1 VRFSYTDIV
10 IFSSVFGLF
19 FLAFIAPPI
28 IAIAICLAF
37 FAFIFFHTRKFK
49 IDAVGVLVLANFIY
63 WLVSGFIVGAIDPFS
78 FLILD
83 FYDGDARIFLS
94 YVSLLYFSVSRV
106 KFRNLEF
113 VTKTFRWIAIL
124 SILFCLI
131 WLPTKT
137 RFLAVDEGALF
148 TGFITSHTGA
158 GTFYGAVAVILF
170 FCGYIAKN
178 KPCFI
183 LSLLM
188 VIVVLTTASRAT
200 MFGILVVAI
209 WYVSTNFK
217 INNIALLSIIG
228 GLFILVMPLIAS
240 GTFLRTFSLLS
251 WDTLTHIQHHI
262 SLGPATW
269 QPGDTEFDLGEGD
282 GNVMTRII
290 LWGYALHQFIQSPV
304 IGIGWG
310 RFNDVN
316 IVLSGISGMVDLAL
330 QGEQRF
336 NVSSAHNSYL
346 QLLCES
352 GLVGLWLLMK
362 VWWTLYQRLAK
373 AKQDFKHHLFLLGYY
388 TGCQALILF
397 TLTAALFGHT
407 LAAPANCIPVLTIV
421 GAGLA
426 YHRTDM
432 EHRHALSLDLKHSNA
447 LLNTPPTSN

>member
-10 IFSSVFGLF
+10 SFSSVFGLF
-19 FLAFIAPPI
+19 FLAFIVPPI
-28 IAIAICLAF
+28 LAIALCLAF
-37 FAFIFFHTRKFK
+37 FAFIFFYRRKFK
-49 IDAVGVLVLANFIY
+49 IDGVGLLVLANFIY
-63 WLVSGFIVGAIDPFS
+63 WLVSGFIVGAVDPFS

-83 FYDGDARIFLS
+83 FYDGDARVFLS
-94 YVSLLYFSVSRV
+94 YVSLLYFCVSKV
-106 KFRNLEF
+106 TFQNLEF
-113 VTKTFRWIAIL
+113 VIKTFRWVAIL
-124 SILFCLI
+124 SIVLCMLWF
-131 WLPTKT
+131 PTKT
-137 RFLAVDEGALF
+137 RFLAVNEGVLF

-158 GTFYGAVAVILF
+158 GTFYGAVAIILF

-178 KPCFI
+178 KPCLT

-188 VIVVLTTASRAT
+188 VIVVITTASRAT
-200 MFGILVVAI
+200 LVGMALI
-209 WYVSTNFK
+209 ALWYISRNFK
-217 INNIALLSIIG
+217 TKNIVIFSMIGSLL
-228 GLFILVMPLIAS
+228 ILVMPLIAS
-240 GTFLRTFSLLS
+240 GTFLRMFSLLD
-251 WDTLTHIQHHI
+251 WNTLTHIQDHMA
-262 SLGPATW
+262 LGPTSW
-269 QPGDTEFDLGEGD
+269 QPGDEAFELGEGD
-282 GNVMTRII
+282 GNVMSRII

-316 IVLSGISGMVDLAL
+316 NVLSGISGVVDLAL

-373 AKQDFKHHLFLLGYY
+373 AKQDFSHHPFLLGYY

-397 TLTAALFGHT
+397 TFTAAFFGHT

-426 YHRTDM
+426 YHRTEM
-432 EHRHALSLDLKHSNA
+432 EHRHTRLFEKLEQ
-447 LLNTPPTSN
+447 P